1 MRADDRDSGSLNARI
16 LFFKKVKI
24 MAQLKVL
31 IVDDEPGIRSGII
44 RILHNF
50 TVGYPFMD
58 EDFEFEL
65 KDVETGEEAID
76 VIDSGNV
83 DIILLDNKLPGIHG
97 IEVLEYINKQQYDIE
112 VMMITSH
119 ASLDLAVKA
128 TDNGAFNFIPKPFTP
143 QELRAAMENITKH
156 LYLKRMTRKM
166 NEDGRQL
173 RFQFLSV
180 LSHELKSP
188 VNAIEGYLLVMKDKQ
203 AGSDL
208 DNYKVMIERSLE
220 RLKGMRS
227 LINDLLDLTRMESGK
242 KKREITSVDITE
254 VFRVTRDT
262 IEPLAAQKNVKIH
275 PIVEEGIYINAD
287 RGEMEII
294 LNNLLS
300 NAVKYNREG
309 GDVHVQLRKKDGQ
322 TLFEVEDTGIGMAE
336 EEVAKLFQDFV
347 RIKNQKTKNITGSGL
362 GLSIVKKLVDLYQGE
377 VIVESTPD
385 VGSKFTVILPQN

>member
-1 MRADDRDSGSLNARI
+1 
-16 LFFKKVKI
+16 

-65 KDVETGEEAID
+65 KDVDTGEKAIE
-76 VIDSGNV
+76 VIDSGDV
-83 DIILLDNKLPGIHG
+83 DIVLLDNKLPGIHG

-128 TDNGAFNFIPKPFTP
+128 TNNGAFNFVPKPFTP
-143 QELRAAMENITKH
+143 QELRAALENITKH

-166 NEDGRQL
+166 NEDGQQL

-208 DNYKVMIERSLE
+208 DSYKVMIDRSLE
-220 RLKGMRS
+220 RLKGMRA
-227 LINDLLDLTRMESGK
+227 LITDLLDLTRMESGK
-242 KKREITSVDITE
+242 KKREIVSVDITE
-254 VFRVTRDT
+254 VFRIVRDT
-262 IEPLAAQKNVKIH
+262 IEPLAVQKNVKIH
-275 PIVEEGIYINAD
+275 PVVEEGIYINAD

-300 NAVKYNREG
+300 NAVKYNRDG
-309 GDVHVQLRKKDGQ
+309 GDVHVQLKNKDGK
-322 TLFEVEDTGIGMAE
+322 TLFTVEDTGIGMTE
-336 EEVAKLFQDFV
+336 EEITRLFQDFV

-362 GLSIVKKLVDLYQGE
+362 GLSIVKKLVDMYQGE
-377 VIVESTPD
+377 VTVESTPD
-385 VGSKFTVILPQN
+385 VGTKFTVILPQN